1 MKVLHINSYYS
12 GSHFYK
18 NLYDKQK
25 ESGLDIDVYVPVST
39 SIDTSELQLGEY
51 TTIST
56 NHSKYDRLFFHIKH
70 NKIYKDIVNR
80 YSINDF
86 SIVHAHSLF
95 SNGYIAYKIYKNYGI
110 PYIVAVRNT
119 DVNLFFKKFIH
130 LRMLG
135 TNILRNAKK
144 VIFISNPYK
153 EYTIGRFI
161 PNKYKEEI
169 KLKSIVIPNGIDK
182 FWIYNK
188 INRKER
194 LENNELKIIYVGV
207 INSNK
212 NIETT
217 IKVCETL
224 IEYGYSVNYI
234 VVGQIKDNRYKDFM
248 KKYSFIRYIPHCK
261 KEELISHYRSADMF
275 IMPSKHETFG
285 LVYVEAMSQG
295 LPVIYTKGQ
304 GFDGQFKEGEVGYSV
319 QYDSAEEIAEKI
331 ELIIKDYETVS
342 KTCIE
347 KVDRFDW
354 NKIADKYL
362 KIYFGIAY

>member
-51 TTIST
+51 TTISA

-70 NKIYKDIVNR
+70 NKICKDVQER
-80 YSINDF
+80 YNIQDYSLI
-86 SIVHAHSLF
+86 HAHSLF
-95 SNGYIAYKIYKNYGI
+95 SNGYIAMRLKRDYGM
-110 PYIVAVRNT
+110 PYVVAVRNT
-119 DVNLFFKKFIH
+119 DVNVFFKYMIH
-130 LRMLG
+130 LRRLG
-135 TNILRNAKK
+135 VKILRNAKK
-144 VIFISNPYK
+144 IIFISVPYK
-153 EYTIGRFI
+153 EYTIDNI
-161 PNKYKEEI
+161 VPEKYKEEI
-169 KLKSIVIPNGIDK
+169 KNKSIVLPNGIDE
-182 FWIYNK
+182 FWFDNK

-234 VVGQIKDNRYKDFM
+234 VVGQIKDNKYKDFM